1 MLRIAG
7 VPVLQVLGPPVLD
20 ARIGLRHLHPVHA
33 GRSARGGLVHR
44 HAREVGELLGEAVPD
59 LVVVEEPVQPLQR
72 LRLLRHQVPQW
83 VPAAAAA
90 AVLRRAS
97 RQACKERRVRQLG
110 GLGRPLPLDDGGAA
124 RPRGTEIALGL
135 PGAVDA
141 VACHQRHWR
150 RRRGLRAIAEQPL
163 LVVVRTDPHDI
174 ENFILRL
181 LLLLRIHGRRGPLVA
196 PGVRL
201 DQGLDDRDPCA
212 RSNSAGPRR
221 GCGGRRRS
229 ACERAASGVG
239 RRRRGQ
245 AKAHGA
251 CGCGRR
257 RRS

>member
-1 MLRIAG
+1 MFRIAG
-7 VPVLQVLGPPVLD
+7 VPVVQVLGPPVLD

-33 GRSARGGLVHR
+33 SRGTGGVLVHR

-72 LRLLRHQVPQW
+72 LRLLRHQVPQR
-83 VPAAAAA
+83 VPADAAA

-97 RQACKERRVRQLG
+97 RQAHKERRVRQLG

-124 RPRGTEIALGL
+124 RARGTEIALG
-135 PGAVDA
+135 PQGAVDA
-141 VACHQRHWR
+141 VACHQRNWR
-150 RRRGLRAIAEQPL
+150 RRRGLQAIAEQPL

-174 ENFILRL
+174 ENCILR
-181 LLLLRIHGRRGPLVA
+181 LLLLRIHGSRAPLVA
-196 PGVRL
+196 PSVRL
-201 DQGLDDRDPCA
+201 DQGLNDRDPCA
-212 RSNSAGPRR
+212 RTNSAGQRR
-221 GCGGRRRS
+221 GCGGRRHN
-229 ACERAASGVG
+229 ACERAARGVG

-251 CGCGRR
+251 CGGGRR